1 MLFNFQGPNLLRCIN
16 AFHRNSLFIIACRFE
31 FVKLFFQD
39 FLNRFGSVSRNFPD
53 WLTVWVPIGPLW
65 CAALRQ
71 LNYNTTPTSFCQ
83 HLFYPFFDF
92 FWKKWIFLKNSK
104 RAAKLLCFHRSFA
117 YWWLWLLNCVWVGIF
132 NLVRFKAA
140 GGQIGPILHVP
151 PVVGILHADNQV
163 IIK

>member
-1 MLFNFQGPNLLRCIN
+1 MCIRDRLIYYSMSFWVCQALFSRFFWTALVQPLETSLTGSPFGFLLDR
-16 AFHRNSLFIIACRFE
+16 SGVPLSDSSIII
-31 FVKLFFQD
+31 
-39 FLNRFGSVSRNFPD
+39 P
-53 WLTVWVPIGPLW
+53 
-65 CAALRQ
+65 RQ
-71 LNYNTTPTSFCQ
+71 LPFVNTFF
-83 HLFYPFFDF
+83 HLFWLFS
-92 FWKKWIFLKNSK
+92 KNWIFLKNSK